1 MSCLYSRLKQL
12 VITGEVNEVKRFF
25 TLNPNYV
32 IDINLLYLSIK
43 YNQQEILQLFLFRT
57 FPSTIPPHEFNNN
70 NNKENCNFLQEKHY
84 DFKQLLLSNIESKIQ
99 QQKKSNPM
107 EIACE
112 IVEKFLTV
120 ILIRKTNNKL
130 RKINS
135 QLESVT
141 RFFIKNRERCLWR
154 IEHLLHCKHN
164 LNAWDAQGW
173 TPLCKSIQLFG
184 HYLVDILLDNG
195 ANVNIPTV
203 RHQTALHFASSYYN
217 NSEAF
222 HRLLK
227 LTIHNYYSIDVT
239 GCIPLYY
246 AVMKQ
251 NSLTTE
257 ILLDKFPDN
266 KNDSHHKM
274 AFCLAILNTETRR
287 KNKTIVK
294 HFIKRGYT
302 LVHRDF
308 FNLNIPQSWI
318 NHLRNISDDPEYDY
332 LHFFLNRELSLEALF
347 EFLVLKA
354 IIEHGYTRI
363 FQDMIE
369 DIDAVELE
377 FPRNGSLLH
386 LASKYGR
393 VTIAKDLLRRGA
405 LEDVVNDDK
414 MTPLHFA
421 VMSNHWKIVKILMRQ
436 KVNLTEPNIYGERPL
451 FIACKSSAMMC
462 LKILLNAGCN
472 VNCPDS
478 LERSPLHIAAAQGN
492 VTMVKLLL
500 KYGANFEAKDKD
512 GNTPLDICLRINTKG
527 NRQIAKLLL
536 DNKASYSSEQKIH
549 SQFFN
554 KIMTAHAIK
563 MNVLNINETFRYNL
577 NDKTLKF
584 NDFFIKC
591 TKEKTKMSSM
601 KLPSSN
607 GISILNLLTGNDYTN
622 SLLLRNEAFVNYL
635 RAINLKQHCPIYYSM
650 LKTQIINGAMKGML
664 TEIARHCLRVRY
676 RRRKSTIFDDS
687 SDLGSIHNIYL
698 RRLIVL
704 SPLETRKK
712 QLVLE
717 RNVPIFRCIPNQYL
731 PIPTLEEYML
741 L

>member
-1 MSCLYSRLKQL
+1 MVISNSKSSSQREKQ
-12 VITGEVNEVKRFF
+12 N
-25 TLNPNYV
+25 
-32 IDINLLYLSIK
+32 IN
-43 YNQQEILQLFLFRT
+43 
-57 FPSTIPPHEFNNN
+57 
-70 NNKENCNFLQEKHY
+70 
-84 DFKQLLLSNIESKIQ
+84 QLL
-99 QQKKSNPM
+99 
-107 EIACE
+107 
-112 IVEKFLTV
+112 
-120 ILIRKTNNKL
+120 
-130 RKINS
+130 
-135 QLESVT
+135 
-141 RFFIKNRERCLWR
+141 
-154 IEHLLHCKHN
+154 
-164 LNAWDAQGW
+164 
-173 TPLCKSIQLFG
+173 
-184 HYLVDILLDNG
+184 
-195 ANVNIPTV
+195 IP
-203 RHQTALHFASSYYN
+203 
-217 NSEAF
+217 
-222 HRLLK
+222 
-227 LTIHNYYSIDVT
+227 I
-239 GCIPLYY
+239 
-246 AVMKQ
+246 
-251 NSLTTE
+251 
-257 ILLDKFPDN
+257 
-266 KNDSHHKM
+266 
-274 AFCLAILNTETRR
+274 
-287 KNKTIVK
+287 
-294 HFIKRGYT
+294 
-302 LVHRDF
+302 
-308 FNLNIPQSWI
+308 
-318 NHLRNISDDPEYDY
+318 
-332 LHFFLNRELSLEALF
+332 
-347 EFLVLKA
+347 
-354 IIEHGYTRI
+354 
-363 FQDMIE
+363 
-369 DIDAVELE
+369 
-377 FPRNGSLLH
+377 
-386 LASKYGR
+386 
-393 VTIAKDLLRRGA
+393 
-405 LEDVVNDDK
+405 
-414 MTPLHFA
+414 
-421 VMSNHWKIVKILMRQ
+421 
-436 KVNLTEPNIYGERPL
+436 
-451 FIACKSSAMMC
+451 
-462 LKILLNAGCN
+462 
-472 VNCPDS
+472 
-478 LERSPLHIAAAQGN
+478 RSPLHIAAAQGN